1 MKTKTN
7 KQRHSSS
14 KRISFLQN
22 SLKSI
27 LTQSLFVLLLS
38 VIGESITGFILT
50 GMENKLSALP
60 GLIILVPAMTDLKG
74 NVGAAFGERL
84 STMLHLGLVK
94 PIIKVN
100 NAIKHNILASFTLT
114 VSGAFLI
121 GISAAALSNLLQIKT
136 IGVIRLNMIST
147 TAGIISSVLLL
158 PLVFVF
164 VFTSFRHHIDP
175 DNIIAPMLPV
185 IGDIIT
191 VSAIFIGAILTMK
204 LLPIKPAILVLFAA
218 FPFVSGFARKNKRRN
233 NKLPKRYHYFPI
245 IKQSFPIL
253 IFCFAIGITSGIFLQ
268 SSGKIFLIYPAL
280 LALIPQVVAQGGSIG
295 GIVGS
300 RVSTALYLGS
310 AQPFKF
316 GREVRKNFTAGIIM
330 GLVVALLVGI
340 ASLIIIYI
348 TKASAPPLPQT
359 FLVAFLSL
367 FILSTLMSVI
377 AIFISFF
384 SFKIGID
391 PSNIVIPVIT
401 SIGDITGIIVLLA
414 MIKVFIF

>member
-1 MKTKTN
+1 V
-7 KQRHSSS
+7 
-14 KRISFLQN
+14 
-22 SLKSI
+22 
-27 LTQSLFVLLLS
+27 LFLS
-38 VIGESITGFILT
+38 VIGESVTGFILT
-50 GMENKLSALP
+50 GMENKLAALP

-74 NVGAAFGERL
+74 NVEAAFGERL

-136 IGVIRLNMIST
+136 IGVIRLSMIST

-175 DNIIAPMLPV
+175 DNIIAPILPV

-191 VSAIFIGAILTMK
+191 ISAILIGTILTMK
-204 LLPIKPAILVLFAA
+204 LLPIKPVIFVLLAVL
-218 FPFVSGFARKNKRRN
+218 PFVSGFAKKNKRR
-233 NKLPKRYHYFPI
+233 NKLPKRYRYFPI
-245 IKQSFPIL
+245 IKQSLPIL

-268 SSGKIFLIYPAL
+268 NARKIFLIYPAL

-310 AQPFKF
+310 AQPFKL
-316 GREVRKNFTAGIIM
+316 GKEVRKNFTAGIIM

-348 TKASAPPLPQT
+348 TKANAPPLTQI

-391 PSNIVIPVIT
+391 PSNVVIPVIT
-401 SIGDITGIIVLLA
+401 SIGDVTGIIVLLA

>member
-1 MKTKTN
+1 V
-7 KQRHSSS
+7 
-14 KRISFLQN
+14 
-22 SLKSI
+22 
-27 LTQSLFVLLLS
+27 LFLS
-38 VIGESITGFILT
+38 VIGESVTGFILT
-50 GMENKLSALP
+50 GMENKLAALP

-74 NVGAAFGERL
+74 NVEAAFGERL

-136 IGVIRLNMIST
+136 IGVIRLSMIST

-175 DNIIAPMLPV
+175 DNIIAPILPV

-191 VSAIFIGAILTMK
+191 ISAILIGTILTMK
-204 LLPIKPAILVLFAA
+204 LLPIKPVIFVLLAVL
-218 FPFVSGFARKNKRRN
+218 PFVSGFAKKNKRR
-233 NKLPKRYHYFPI
+233 NKLPKRYRYFPI
-245 IKQSFPIL
+245 IKQSLPIL

-268 SSGKIFLIYPAL
+268 NARKIFLIYPAL

-310 AQPFKF
+310 AQPFKL
-316 GREVRKNFTAGIIM
+316 GREVRKNFTAGMIM

-348 TKASAPPLPQT
+348 TKANAPPLTQI

-391 PSNIVIPVIT
+391 PSNVVIPVIT
-401 SIGDITGIIVLLA
+401 SIGDVTGIIVLLA

>member
-1 MKTKTN
+1 V
-7 KQRHSSS
+7 
-14 KRISFLQN
+14 
-22 SLKSI
+22 
-27 LTQSLFVLLLS
+27 LFLS
-38 VIGESITGFILT
+38 VIGESVTGFILT
-50 GMENKLSALP
+50 GMENKLAALP

-74 NVGAAFGERL
+74 NVEAAFGERL

-136 IGVIRLNMIST
+136 IGVIRLSMIST

-175 DNIIAPMLPV
+175 DNIIAPILPV

-191 VSAIFIGAILTMK
+191 ISAILIGTILTMK
-204 LLPIKPAILVLFAA
+204 LLPIKPVIFVLLAVL
-218 FPFVSGFARKNKRRN
+218 PFVSGFAKKNKRR
-233 NKLPKRYHYFPI
+233 NKLPKRYRYFPI
-245 IKQSFPIL
+245 IKQSLPIL

-268 SSGKIFLIYPAL
+268 NAGKFFLIYPAL

-310 AQPFKF
+310 AQPFKL
-316 GREVRKNFTAGIIM
+316 GKEVRKNFTAGMIM

-348 TKASAPPLPQT
+348 TKANAPPLTQI

-391 PSNIVIPVIT
+391 PSNVVIPVIT
-401 SIGDITGIIVLLA
+401 SIGDVTGIIVLLA

>member
-1 MKTKTN
+1 M
-7 KQRHSSS
+7 
-14 KRISFLQN
+14 
-22 SLKSI
+22 
-27 LTQSLFVLLLS
+27 LFLS
-38 VIGESITGFILT
+38 VIGESVTGFILT
-50 GMENKLSALP
+50 GMENKLAALP

-74 NVGAAFGERL
+74 NVEAAFGERL

-136 IGVIRLNMIST
+136 IGVIRLSMIST

-175 DNIIAPMLPV
+175 DNIIAPILPV

-191 VSAIFIGAILTMK
+191 ISAILIGTILTMK
-204 LLPIKPAILVLFAA
+204 LLPIKPVIFVLLAVL
-218 FPFVSGFARKNKRRN
+218 PFVSGFAKKNKRR
-233 NKLPKRYHYFPI
+233 NKLPKRYRYFPI
-245 IKQSFPIL
+245 IKQSLPIL

-268 SSGKIFLIYPAL
+268 NARKIFLIYPAL

-310 AQPFKF
+310 AQPFKL
-316 GREVRKNFTAGIIM
+316 GREVRKNFTAGMIM

-348 TKASAPPLPQT
+348 TKANAPPLTQI

-391 PSNIVIPVIT
+391 PSNVVIPVIT
-401 SIGDITGIIVLLA
+401 SIGDVTGIIVLLA

>member
-14 KRISFLQN
+14 KRISFPQN

-27 LTQSLFVLLLS
+27 LRQSLFVLFLS
-38 VIGESITGFILT
+38 VIGESVTGFILT
-50 GMENKLSALP
+50 GMENKLAALP

-74 NVGAAFGERL
+74 NVEAAFGERL

-136 IGVIRLNMIST
+136 IGVIRLSMIST

-175 DNIIAPMLPV
+175 DNIIAPILPV

-191 VSAIFIGAILTMK
+191 ISAILIGTILTMK
-204 LLPIKPAILVLFAA
+204 LLPIKPVIFVLLAVL
-218 FPFVSGFARKNKRRN
+218 PFVSGFAKKNKRR
-233 NKLPKRYHYFPI
+233 NKLPKRYRYFPI
-245 IKQSFPIL
+245 IKQSLPIL

-268 SSGKIFLIYPAL
+268 NARKIFLIYPAL

-310 AQPFKF
+310 AQPFKL
-316 GREVRKNFTAGIIM
+316 GKEVRKNFTAGIIM

-348 TKASAPPLPQT
+348 TKANAPPLTQI

-391 PSNIVIPVIT
+391 PSNVVIPVIT
-401 SIGDITGIIVLLA
+401 SIGDVTGIIVLLA

>member
-14 KRISFLQN
+14 KRISFPQN
-22 SLKSI
+22 SLRSI
-27 LTQSLFVLLLS
+27 LTQSLLVLLLS
-38 VIGESITGFILT
+38 VIGESVTGFILT
-50 GMENKLSALP
+50 GMENKLAALP
-60 GLIILVPAMTDLKG
+60 GLIILVPAITDLKG

-84 STMLHLGLVK
+84 STMLHLGFVK
-94 PIIKVN
+94 PITKVS
-100 NAIKHNILASFTLT
+100 NAIKNNILASFTLT

-121 GISAAALSNLLQIKT
+121 GISAAAISNLLQIKT
-136 IGVIRLNMIST
+136 IGVIRLSMIST

-185 IGDIIT
+185 AGDIIAI
-191 VSAIFIGAILTMK
+191 SAVFIGATLTMK
-204 LLPIKPAILVLFAA
+204 LLPIKPVILVLFAA
-218 FPFVSGFARKNKRRN
+218 FPFVVGFAKKSKRRN

-245 IKQSFPIL
+245 IKQSLPIL

-268 SSGKIFLIYPAL
+268 NARKIFLIYPAL

-300 RVSTALYLGS
+300 RVSTTLYLGS

-316 GREVRKNFTAGIIM
+316 SKEIRKNFTAGIIM

-348 TKASAPPLPQT
+348 TKANAPPLTQI

-391 PSNIVIPVIT
+391 PSNVVIPVIT

-414 MIKVFIF
+414 MMKVFIF

>member
-1 MKTKTN
+1 M
-7 KQRHSSS
+7 
-14 KRISFLQN
+14 
-22 SLKSI
+22 
-27 LTQSLFVLLLS
+27 LFLS
-38 VIGESITGFILT
+38 VIGESVTGFILT
-50 GMENKLSALP
+50 GMENKLAALP

-74 NVGAAFGERL
+74 NVEAAFGERL

-136 IGVIRLNMIST
+136 IGVIRLSMIST

-175 DNIIAPMLPV
+175 DNIIAPILPV

-191 VSAIFIGAILTMK
+191 ISAILIGTILTMK
-204 LLPIKPAILVLFAA
+204 LLPIKPVIFVLLAVL
-218 FPFVSGFARKNKRRN
+218 PFVSGFAKKNKRR
-233 NKLPKRYHYFPI
+233 NKLPKRYRYFPI
-245 IKQSFPIL
+245 IKQSLPIL

-268 SSGKIFLIYPAL
+268 NARKIFLIYPAL

-310 AQPFKF
+310 AQPFKL
-316 GREVRKNFTAGIIM
+316 GKEVRKNFTAGIIM

-348 TKASAPPLPQT
+348 TKANAPPLTQI

-391 PSNIVIPVIT
+391 PSNVVIPVIT
-401 SIGDITGIIVLLA
+401 SIGDVTGIIVLLA

>member
-1 MKTKTN
+1 MKIKTN

-14 KRISFLQN
+14 KRISFPQN

-38 VIGESITGFILT
+38 VIGESVTGFILT

-94 PIIKVN
+94 PITKVN

-121 GISAAALSNLLQIKT
+121 GISAAAISNLLQIKT
-136 IGVIRLNMIST
+136 IGVIRLSMIST

-191 VSAIFIGAILTMK
+191 VSAILISTILVMK
-204 LLPIKPAILVLFAA
+204 LLPIKPVILVLLAVL
-218 FPFVSGFARKNKRRN
+218 PFVSGFAKKNKRRR
-233 NKLPKRYHYFPI
+233 NKLPKRYRYFPI
-245 IKQSFPIL
+245 IKQSLPIL

-268 SSGKIFLIYPAL
+268 NARKIFLIYPAL

-300 RVSTALYLGS
+300 RVSTALYLGN
-310 AQPFKF
+310 AQPFKL

-330 GLVVALLVGI
+330 GLVVASLVGI

-348 TKASAPPLPQT
+348 TKVNAPPLTQT

-384 SFKIGID
+384 SFKIGMD
-391 PSNIVIPVIT
+391 PSNVVIPVIT